1 MLMTTTRAL
10 CFSVLLMAAP
20 VGVMAQVPATTD
32 NVTVHVAVASRAAQ
46 AFSRSHSLLD
56 LRPAIDEMVSA
67 GNLPGFKPDTFVAQR
82 RTLVRGWAQ
91 VLKAIE
97 QSYDPTYDPN
107 DRNNWPVWG
116 VPDPQYIKDPQTRAA
131 AVAALAANDQK
142 VKRMSYYHDLHVLD
156 RLAQTTLKV
165 ELDQLRRLAP
175 DGTDADFAAL
185 DAILQQAGLSSAL
198 RTKVNAMFYA
208 RSGG

>member
-1 MLMTTTRAL
+1 MRAL
-10 CFSVLLMAAP
+10 CLSIFLMAGP
-20 VGVMAQVPATTD
+20 VGVRAQTPATD
-32 NVTVHVAVASRAAQ
+32 NVTAHVGDASRAAQ
-46 AFSRSHSLLD
+46 AFSRSHSFVD
-56 LRPAIDEMVSA
+56 IRSAIDAMVSA
-67 GNLPGFKPDTFVAQR
+67 GNLPGFKSGTFVAQR
-82 RTLVRGWAQ
+82 RTLVGGWAQ

-116 VPDPQYIKDPQTRAA
+116 LPDPQYIKDPQTRAA

-156 RLAQTTLKV
+156 ALAQNTLKM
-165 ELDQLRRLAP
+165 ELDQLRRMAP

-185 DAILQQAGLSSAL
+185 DAILQRAGLSSAL
-198 RTKVNAMFYA
+198 RTKIDSLFYA
-208 RSGG
+208 RPGG